1 VIYGVAYLVE
11 IPAGAIAD
19 NFGLKRVLLTAFVMY
34 IVSFLFYAGAG
45 VMKTQ
50 VHRIVALVIASAFYG
65 LGEAFR
71 SGVHKAMILRFLDKH
86 GLIKHKAF
94 IYSQTRSYSN
104 LGSALNAL
112 GSIGLVI
119 VLKSNYKM
127 FFLISAIPFVLDFIM
142 VSTYPSYM
150 NETPLEKKNKTID
163 AIMSDTKTALIS
175 LLSETRSRRTVL
187 STSSFM
193 ALFLTLKHY
202 VQPVVALYVKML
214 ENSITSLKY
223 RITTLEHRYGDS
235 ILSNYGISNPKGEA
249 KKILLGA
256 LYCVFYLLSAF
267 ATKHSWRLKAYFAS
281 PKQAMDVMY
290 DVYLIVIIL
299 IG

>member
-1 VIYGVAYLVE
+1 MIYGVAYLVE

-150 NETPLEKKNKTID
+150 NETPLEKKNKTMG

-202 VQPVVALYVKML
+202 VQPVVALYVVL
-214 ENSITSLKY
+214 ENISLAFHSYHTHSNTDTAVPFLRIMVY
-223 RITTLEHRYGDS
+223 RIQKERQRKFFSVLCIVCSIFSVHLRRNIRGVSKPTLQVPNKR
-235 ILSNYGISNPKGEA
+235 
-249 KKILLGA
+249 
-256 LYCVFYLLSAF
+256 
-267 ATKHSWRLKAYFAS
+267 W
-281 PKQAMDVMY
+281 M
-290 DVYLIVIIL
+290 
-299 IG
+299 

>member
-1 VIYGVAYLVE
+1 MLILIYWGLNLYQIGLLSSVIYGVAYLVE

-45 VMKTQ
+45 IMKTQ

-86 GLIKHKAF
+86 GLIKHKAL
-94 IYSQTRSYSN
+94 YTLDRSYSN

-127 FFLISAIPFVLDFIM
+127 FFLVSAIPFVLDFMM

-150 NETPLEKKNKTID
+150 NETPLEKKNKTMG

-175 LLSETRSRRTVL
+175 LLSRHVRD
-187 STSSFM
+187 
-193 ALFLTLKHY
+193 
-202 VQPVVALYVKML
+202 VQFSPQV
-214 ENSITSLKY
+214 
-223 RITTLEHRYGDS
+223 
-235 ILSNYGISNPKGEA
+235 P
-249 KKILLGA
+249 
-256 LYCVFYLLSAF
+256 
-267 ATKHSWRLKAYFAS
+267 SWHCFS
-281 PKQAMDVMY
+281 H
-290 DVYLIVIIL
+290 
-299 IG
+299 